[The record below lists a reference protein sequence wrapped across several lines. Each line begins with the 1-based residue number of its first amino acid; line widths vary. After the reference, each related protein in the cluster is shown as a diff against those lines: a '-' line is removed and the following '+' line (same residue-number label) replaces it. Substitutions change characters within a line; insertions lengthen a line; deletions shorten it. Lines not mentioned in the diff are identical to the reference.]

1 MTDLHIIA
9 RALFISPPPNP
20 LPVFSPFV
28 FFSSAHPIAGGGS
41 EEHVGAHEKTGV
53 NRIYSLGVSACL
65 TPFFCVSPRL
75 SAYNEPRLYRA
86 EMKSERR
93 EKTVN
98 GTHAGG
104 GKARIVIGSVN
115 AVFHA
120 REVLAGIGIYSS
132 PVRIEG
138 GKGGCSYGLML
149 SVADLGRALQQLQ
162 RSGIAYERVIR
173 ADGR

>member
-9 RALFISPPPNP
+9 RVLFIFTPSEPSPCI
-20 LPVFSPFV
+20 LSLCILFLCTFDR
-28 FFSSAHPIAGGGS
+28 GRRERGTCR
-41 EEHVGAHEKTGV
+41 AHEKTGV

-65 TPFFCVSPRL
+65 TPFFCVSPRQ